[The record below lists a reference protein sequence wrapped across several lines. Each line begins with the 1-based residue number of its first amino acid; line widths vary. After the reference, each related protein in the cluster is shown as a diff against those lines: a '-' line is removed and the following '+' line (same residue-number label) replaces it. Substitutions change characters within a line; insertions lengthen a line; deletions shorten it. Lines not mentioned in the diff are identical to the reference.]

1 MKIFKIKP
9 IALLIA
15 TVGMFYSCDDYLDV
29 QPESFVTPDTYYKTQ
44 SELNLALAGV
54 YDGMQSAYSDANYFF
69 GEFRADSFIPA
80 PSTTNVNR
88 TAFHNSNMDK
98 SDGKLTWRDFYKTI
112 DRANRVIIAGE
123 ALVGASP
130 NTIGEAYAIR
140 SKIYFDMIRI
150 WNNVPLLLEPIT
162 KPEDAYKPVT
172 SYDDIMNNVVIP
184 DMLKAESLINVAPSS
199 FNFSK
204 PSVLAHQAEVYMW
217 LKQEALAE
225 KALEKLLALNSSTL
239 ATTPQAWQ
247 DLFYNQ
253 PPNNAMPT
261 ALGKVQTGSELI
273 FSIRYDA
280 TDTTRSGLWEAWV
293 SGSSITVINPEVENK
308 WIERFPIEE
317 ALWKAKY
324 PTTNPALTTTIVDA
338 TGKTVVVPLYGDWR
352 RFASRERGD
361 YLIGSGPAAIGE
373 ARLHKWTKNRDGM
386 IVAEDRSDVVMY
398 RLSDMI
404 LLLAEAKVKLGKSEE
419 ARTRINQIRTA
430 RKLPQVSVAEFGATK
445 EAQIEYLLEERQ
457 YELMGEGKRWWDL
470 RRNDKVFDKVNPLLV
485 GRGQNPITADKLFY
499 PIYLLMGS

>member
-1 MKIFKIKP
+1 
-9 IALLIA
+9 
-15 TVGMFYSCDDYLDV
+15 
-29 QPESFVTPDTYYKTQ
+29 
-44 SELNLALAGV
+44 
-54 YDGMQSAYSDANYFF
+54 
-69 GEFRADSFIPA
+69 
-80 PSTTNVNR
+80 
-88 TAFHNSNMDK
+88 
-98 SDGKLTWRDFYKTI
+98 
-112 DRANRVIIAGE
+112 
-123 ALVGASP
+123 
-130 NTIGEAYAIR
+130 
-140 SKIYFDMIRI
+140 
-150 WNNVPLLLEPIT
+150 
-162 KPEDAYKPVT
+162 
-172 SYDDIMNNVVIP
+172 
-184 DMLKAESLINVAPSS
+184 
-199 FNFSK
+199 
-204 PSVLAHQAEVYMW
+204 
-217 LKQEALAE
+217 
-225 KALEKLLALNSSTL
+225 L

-253 PPNNAMPT
+253 PPNLAMPT

-293 SGSSITVINPEVENK
+293 SGSTITVINPEVENK

-499 PIYLLMGS
+499 PIYQTHLVESLGAYTQNPGW